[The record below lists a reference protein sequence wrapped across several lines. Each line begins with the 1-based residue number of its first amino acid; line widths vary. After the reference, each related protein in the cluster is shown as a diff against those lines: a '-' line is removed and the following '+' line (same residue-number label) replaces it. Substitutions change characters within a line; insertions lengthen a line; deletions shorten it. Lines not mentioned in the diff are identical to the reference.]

1 MSCEQALEGLGL
13 LVDCTLSEVQRKQ
26 RTMYTA
32 SALLSPVIS
41 SLTVLF
47 VRSRDNGY
55 HEEISSMP

>member
-47 VRSRDNGY
+47 VRSRDNGH